1 MRTHI
6 DVHLSG
12 VARVATVARTTEGR
26 LAVEIDEGPA
36 DCPVAVHGTADEIEE
51 LAMALLE
58 GVRRAMALPMR
69 PMPLSPAERVTRR
82 DDGTTAVAPVTWPP
96 LEVAVGAHADA

>member
-6 DVHLSG
+6 DVHLRG

-58 GVRRAMALPMR
+58 GVRRAMALPR
-69 PMPLSPAERVTRR
+69 RSTPLPPAERVSHRE
-82 DDGTTAVAPVTWPP
+82 DGATAVAPVTWPP
-96 LEVAVGAHADA
+96 LEVAVSAGGDA